1 MDPEL
6 AAFAAVAAGM
16 LGVRWIGSRRGRRD
30 LEAACPGHD
39 LSNRVV
45 LAVGAHPDDLEF
57 YAGGCLRLL
66 SVSGARVVAVVATDG
81 ERGGSLPDLPDV
93 RRREQEAAAAI
104 LGLSEVVFLG
114 LPDRRLRRVQEA
126 LEAALHA
133 VWERVR
139 PAVVFSF
146 DPVAPQP
153 PYVHPDHQALGRAV
167 LRVAAA
173 RSAAGEPPATLYLF
187 HTRRPNAAVDI
198 ESVFEAKLRAFR
210 AHASQMTRLEW
221 MVGPVIRRSAR
232 ANGRRAGFR
241 WAEAFFVCA
250 AGDPAVWRRRKAGR
264 PAGRR
269 LPGLRR
275 PRTRRGAA

>member
-1 MDPEL
+1 LSPEL
-6 AAFAAVAAGM
+6 VAFAAVAAGM
-16 LGVRWIGSRRGRRD
+16 LGVRWIGSRRGRRG
-30 LEAACPGHD
+30 LEAARLDHGSPD
-39 LSNRVV
+39 PVV

-57 YAGGCLRLL
+57 YAGGSLRLL
-66 SVSGARVVAVVATDG
+66 SLSGARVVTVVATDG
-81 ERGGSLPDLPDV
+81 EKGGSLPDLADV

-104 LGLSEVVFLG
+104 LGLSDVIFLG
-114 LPDRRLRRVQEA
+114 LPDRGLARVQED

-133 VWERVR
+133 VWERVH

-173 RSAAGEPPATLYLF
+173 RASAGEPPARLYLF
-187 HTRRPNAAVDI
+187 HTRRPNAAVDV
-198 ESVFEAKLRAFR
+198 ESVFDEKLAAFR

-221 MVGPVIRRSAR
+221 LVGPVIRRTAR
-232 ANGRRAGFR
+232 LNGRRAGFR

-250 AGDPAVWRRRKAGR
+250 AGDPAVWFRRQSRR
-264 PAGRR
+264 PAVRR
-269 LPGLRR
+269 LPGLRW
-275 PRTRRGAA
+275 PRTGRGAA